1 VGPEIIVPVISVIM
15 IFGMPIAI
23 VAIIQMNKAR
33 NNAELQKTLRMSIEK
48 GQPLPPE
55 FVESIQRS
63 VPKAKNPMNDVRG
76 GLVLIAV
83 AAGLMVMDYMSHD
96 YIFGHLS
103 GVAAIPGFIGLA
115 LLVLGIIG
123 LNRKSQNQ

>member
-1 VGPEIIVPVISVIM
+1 MHPEIVIPVVALVM

-23 VAIIQMNKAR
+23 VAIVQINKAR

-55 FVESIQRS
+55 FVDSIQRS

-76 GLVLIAV
+76 GLVLLAV
-83 AAGLMVMDYMSHD
+83 AAGLMVMDYLSHD

-103 GVAAIPGFIGLA
+103 GVAAIPGFIGVA
-115 LLVLGIIG
+115 LLILGIIG
-123 LNRKSQNQ
+123 LNTRKSN

>member
-1 VGPEIIVPVISVIM
+1 MGPEIVIPVIAIVM
-15 IFGMPIAI
+15 TFGMPIAI
-23 VAIIQMNKAR
+23 VAIIQINKAR

-55 FVESIQRS
+55 FVDSIQRA
-63 VPKAKNPMNDVRG
+63 VPKAKNPMNDIRG
-76 GLVLIAV
+76 GLVLLAV
-83 AAGLMVMDYMSHD
+83 AAGLAVMDYMSHD

-115 LLVLGIIG
+115 LLILGIIG
-123 LNRKSQNQ
+123 LNTRKSN

>member
-1 VGPEIIVPVISVIM
+1 MGPEIVIPVIAIVM
-15 IFGMPIAI
+15 TFGMPIAI
-23 VAIIQMNKAR
+23 VAIIQINKAR

-55 FVESIQRS
+55 FVDSIQRA
-63 VPKAKNPMNDVRG
+63 VPKAKNPMNDVRA
-76 GLVLIAV
+76 GLVLLAV
-83 AAGLMVMDYMSHD
+83 AAGLAVMDYMSHD

-115 LLVLGIIG
+115 LLILGIVG
-123 LNRKSQNQ
+123 LNTRKSD

>member
-1 VGPEIIVPVISVIM
+1 MGPEIVIPVIAIVM
-15 IFGMPIAI
+15 TFGMPIAI
-23 VAIIQMNKAR
+23 VAIIQINKAR

-55 FVESIQRS
+55 FVDSIQRS

-76 GLVLIAV
+76 GLVLLAV

-103 GVAAIPGFIGLA
+103 GVAAIPGFIGVA
-115 LLVLGIIG
+115 LLILGIIG
-123 LNRKSQNQ
+123 LNTRKSN

>member
-1 VGPEIIVPVISVIM
+1 MGPEIVIPVIAIVM
-15 IFGMPIAI
+15 TFGMPIAI
-23 VAIIQMNKAR
+23 VAIIQINKAR

-55 FVESIQRS
+55 FVDSIQRS
-63 VPKAKNPMNDVRG
+63 VPKVKNPMNDVRG
-76 GLVLIAV
+76 GLVLLAV

-103 GVAAIPGFIGLA
+103 GVAAIPGFIGVA
-115 LLVLGIIG
+115 LLILGIVG
-123 LNRKSQNQ
+123 LNTRKSN

>member
-1 VGPEIIVPVISVIM
+1 MDIGILVPIISVVM
-15 IFGMPIAI
+15 VFGMPIAI
-23 VAIIQMNKAR
+23 VFIVQMNKAR

-63 VPKAKNPMNDVRG
+63 VPKAKNPMNDVRA
-76 GLVLIAV
+76 GLVLLAV
-83 AAGLMVMDYMSHD
+83 AAGLAVMDYMSHD
-96 YIFGHLS
+96 FIFGHLA

-115 LLVLGIIG
+115 LLILGIVG
-123 LNRKSQNQ
+123 LNTRKPN